1 MASSYTTLLGL
12 VLPVTGELTNTWGTT
27 VNSQLTQLIEDAI
40 ANSST
45 ASVTAADWTLTTT
58 GGGASNEARTAILIA
73 TGTPGAVIEGSI
85 TGTTLTVTSTTSGS
99 IKAGQ
104 TLSGTGVTTGTTVVS
119 GAGST
124 WTISPSQTVASTT
137 ITATITRY
145 INAPKLSKTYVAIN
159 QTDNLLYVRGG
170 PSTPTAGALIRPNS
184 SAVVA
189 WNGSDFV
196 QIAGGGGGSSGGAT
210 GGGTDQIFYLNGQ
223 NVTTDYTISG
233 TSNAGSFGPITVN
246 SGVTVTVSTGAV
258 WSVV

>member
-58 GGGASNEARTAILIA
+58 GGGAANEARTAILIA
-73 TGTPGAVIEGSI
+73 TGTPG
-85 TGTTLTVTSTTSGS
+85 T
-99 IKAGQ
+99 
-104 TLSGTGVTTGTTVVS
+104 
-119 GAGST
+119 
-124 WTISPSQTVASTT
+124 
-137 ITATITRY
+137 TRY
-145 INAPKLSKTYVAIN
+145 INAPKLSKTYIVIN
-159 QTDNLLYVRGG
+159 QTDSLLYIRGG
-170 PSTPTAGALIRPNS
+170 PSTPTSGALVRAGS
-184 SAVVA
+184 SAIVA

-196 QIAGGGGGSSGGAT
+196 QIAGGGGGAT

-223 NVTTDYTISG
+223 TVTTDYTISG
-233 TSNAGSFGPITVN
+233 TSNAGSFGPITVD